1 MASNGPVDL
10 VDPRDLKI
18 EQLQHALDSRV
29 VIEQAKG
36 ILAERFGLA
45 MEEAFE
51 LLRQA
56 ARDHQLKLRV
66 VATEIATTR
75 ATPVAIIDALV
86 RIGHPHKEDFA
97 HRAVVA
103 EQLFADLNDAL
114 SNMHR
119 DAKWTKFLCECTNPL
134 CSESIRLSPESL
146 AKIHSYPQHYVL
158 KAGHEVHAIEMVV
171 DQIDG
176 MMIVEKH
183 PAEEE

>member
-1 MASNGPVDL
+1 MRRRLSLARKATYNRGRCGVRWRYPRRAKCVAEGLDPAWQPFAPLVEVPPYGLEVRVMASNGPVDL

-103 EQLFADLNDAL
+103 EQL
-114 SNMHR
+114 
-119 DAKWTKFLCECTNPL
+119 
-134 CSESIRLSPESL
+134 
-146 AKIHSYPQHYVL
+146 
-158 KAGHEVHAIEMVV
+158 
-171 DQIDG
+171 
-176 MMIVEKH
+176 
-183 PAEEE
+183 